1 MHLRERTKTGAVNL
15 SQFNRILLQVF
26 LLPVV
31 ALLLMAGALYWQI
44 GGANVTVN
52 RIQEADAFI
61 AQTTLVGKLTIDEE
75 SGLRGYETTSDTR
88 FLQPF
93 VDAEARLQN
102 GVPAGWSRWPVDA
115 DQKRLIADLRSKHQT
130 WRDAFALPI
139 IATVR
144 AGGQTSDVDLNLQG
158 KSLMDDVRADIV
170 AIIQSAGRHRSE
182 RIALWHQQVRHM
194 LVVLLLLA
202 LGMGVLIGLFTRSRL
217 HAVSNAYKTSLDVLK
232 RRAEEI
238 FESEQKL
245 RTTLDSIGDGVITC
259 DAEGRVQMMNPVAQ
273 ELTGW
278 KQADASRTAS

>member
-1 MHLRERTKTGAVNL
+1 MNL

-26 LLPVV
+26 LLPVI
-31 ALLLMAGALYWQI
+31 ALLLMAGALYYQI
-44 GGANVTVN
+44 GSANMTVN

-93 VDAEARLQN
+93 VDAEARLRTEFQRLEQM
-102 GVPAGWSRWPVDA
+102 AVDA
-115 DQKRLIADLRSKHQT
+115 DQKRLISDLRSKHQT

-170 AIIQSAGRHRSE
+170 VDHPKRRKASVGADRAVASAG
-182 RIALWHQQVRHM
+182 A
-194 LVVLLLLA
+194 
-202 LGMGVLIGLFTRSRL
+202 T
-217 HAVSNAYKTSLDVLK
+217 HAGSAAS
-232 RRAEEI
+232 
-238 FESEQKL
+238 SG
-245 RTTLDSIGDGVITC
+245 SGDGCSYRAVY
-259 DAEGRVQMMNPVAQ
+259 AEPSARCL
-273 ELTGW
+273 ERL
-278 KQADASRTAS
+278 